1 MPAGNEPKGERST
14 TMTRTIS
21 IEKWLH
27 GKTDGQKL
35 ALLKKLY
42 EGAGGNDEAL
52 EGFEGLVRDELTAQ
66 VTFKDGAMVLVD
78 RNGCGIKIASMKDLE
93 TVKFDPSFSLTHPG
107 DQLSVPYDRIKEFY
121 GAGHQ
126 FPSLAEVTE
135 RYGVA
140 VERVKADRQVK
151 NLVRGPH
158 FLFVIPKMQGD
169 LGTLLDDTIVPA
181 FDRSYRAQFP
191 GRTFTN
197 YRHGELSG
205 QVTIIDDTRQ
215 ERLPEAMAKNW
226 VVGVY
231 FPCLRGFSMPAD
243 RAWIKAAPQFLILS
257 GLEVMVAATA
267 YPEIIARDFKTSGL
281 DMAALQ
287 WQSAD
292 YSLRFRAL
300 GGEAYFGRRG
310 LGAHGRDSGGVSVL
324 G

>member
-1 MPAGNEPKGERST
+1 
-14 TMTRTIS
+14 MTRKIS
-21 IEKWLH
+21 IEQWWH
-27 GKTDGQKL
+27 GKTDGQQL
-35 ALLKKLY
+35 ALAKKFY

-52 EGFEGLVRDELTAQ
+52 DGFDGLVRGKLTAQ

-107 DQLSVPYDRIKEFY
+107 DKLSVPYDRIKEFY
-121 GAGHQ
+121 GVGHQ
-126 FPSLAEVTE
+126 FPSLAEVTD
-135 RYGVA
+135 RYSVA
-140 VERVKADRQVK
+140 IERVKADRQVK

-191 GRTFTN
+191 GRPFTN

-205 QVTIIDDTRQ
+205 QVTIIDGTRH

-231 FPCLRGFSMPAD
+231 FPCLRGFGIPAD

-267 YPEIIARDFKTSGL
+267 YPEIIARDFKTPGL

-287 WQSAD
+287 WQSAG
-292 YSLRFRAL
+292 YSLHFGAL
-300 GGEAYFGRRG
+300 DDEAIFDGRG
-310 LGAHGRDSGGVSVL
+310 LNANGSYSGGVSVL